1 MNEFAKRIIM
11 DRARNDRRSGGSDY
25 ARGRG
30 GRRDNARSDRNR
42 DGRRGVRGTGRY
54 GIGGSMYSGR
64 DRRSNGGNDYRR
76 GDRAYDDYRSR
87 DYDDYDYEED
97 YADYDDEDYERDYHE
112 KLRLSKSDIREWKS
126 KMQNADGSLGEH
138 FDLQQIMSAAERLGI
153 RFNDYSEKELCIT
166 ANMLY
171 SDYCEAL
178 KAVVPKEKEDL
189 VYTKLAKAF
198 LEDDDA
204 PEGSEKLALYY
215 YCIVCD
221 DEE

>member
-11 DRARNDRRSGGSDY
+11 DRARNDSRSGGSDY
-25 ARGRG
+25 ARGQG
-30 GRRDNARSDRNR
+30 GRRDNTRTGVNR

-64 DRRSNGGNDYRR
+64 DRRGNGG
-76 GDRAYDDYRSR
+76 RAYDDYRSR

-215 YCIVCD
+215 HCIVCD